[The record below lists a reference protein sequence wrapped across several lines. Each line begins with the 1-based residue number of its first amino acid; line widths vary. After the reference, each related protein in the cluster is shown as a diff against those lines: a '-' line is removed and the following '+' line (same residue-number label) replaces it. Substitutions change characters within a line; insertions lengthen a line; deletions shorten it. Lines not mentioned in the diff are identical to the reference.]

1 MADLIISL
9 IIFMILSLVIFSML
23 RSRKRA
29 KASGCGTSC
38 AGCSENSCSTC
49 SPDDLK
55 NELKKVLHSQDA

>member
-9 IIFMILSLVIFSML
+9 IVFILLSLVIFSML

-49 SPDDLK
+49 SPEDLK
-55 NELKKVLHSQDA
+55 NELRKVLHSQDA